1 MKKLILIITLILS
14 FTTYAELKLPS
25 IFSDGMVLQRNKD
38 VTIWGIT
45 EPLSKVQLFFAE
57 QVYEV
62 KSNKDGKFSIKLD
75 KMNATSTPLE
85 MKIISNEKTIILNN
99 ILIGEVWLCSGQSN
113 MQWPV
118 MRNFDH
124 PANYHQIKLSCSNP
138 LIRMFTVKQSF
149 SELPREDCDGKWN
162 LTLPETIGDF
172 SAVAYFFGKELFNE
186 LNIPIGLI
194 HSSWGGT
201 SIEAWTPMISLEK
214 FPSVTKNIEDRYKQA
229 LTFNEEENNKKNI
242 QAEEDWKRKLKE
254 AKANGLRPPRRT
266 RWWKHHPVKS
276 QHFPSSLYNAMINPI
291 HPYSMKGAIW
301 YQGENNA
308 KSIESAL
315 LYKDLLENLTT
326 SWRSK
331 WNDDFSF
338 YAVQLVNFM
347 PSVDQPIQDSAWAHI
362 RQSFLDFHKDINRA
376 SIVVGIDTGD
386 ALDIHPNNKHI
397 IGYRLAQRA
406 LVDDYGFNRSPGG
419 PIYKNMKI
427 DGEKIILNFE
437 DIGAGLV
444 SRYNEPLN
452 WFAIAGSDK
461 KFVKATAIIKGKTI
475 EVFSEEIKNPKA
487 VRYAWA
493 NNPEGCNLF
502 NRDGF
507 PASPF
512 KTDDWK

>member
-1 MKKLILIITLILS
+1 
-14 FTTYAELKLPS
+14 
-25 IFSDGMVLQRNKD
+25 
-38 VTIWGIT
+38 
-45 EPLSKVQLFFAE
+45 
-57 QVYEV
+57 
-62 KSNKDGKFSIKLD
+62 
-75 KMNATSTPLE
+75 
-85 MKIISNEKTIILNN
+85 
-99 ILIGEVWLCSGQSN
+99 
-113 MQWPV
+113 
-118 MRNFDH
+118 
-124 PANYHQIKLSCSNP
+124 
-138 LIRMFTVKQSF
+138 
-149 SELPREDCDGKWN
+149 
-162 LTLPETIGDF
+162 
-172 SAVAYFFGKELFNE
+172 
-186 LNIPIGLI
+186 
-194 HSSWGGT
+194 
-201 SIEAWTPMISLEK
+201 
-214 FPSVTKNIEDRYKQA
+214 
-229 LTFNEEENNKKNI
+229 
-242 QAEEDWKRKLKE
+242 
-254 AKANGLRPPRRT
+254 
-266 RWWKHHPVKS
+266 
-276 QHFPSSLYNAMINPI
+276 
-291 HPYSMKGAIW
+291 MKGAIW

-315 LYKDLLENLTT
+315 LYRDLLENLTT

-427 DGEKIILNFE
+427 DGEKIIINFE

-452 WFAIAGSDK
+452 WFAIAGIDK